1 MNINE
6 SELINQFMKITN
18 ISNKNFALAYL
29 KKNKFD
35 IENAIDEFF
44 DNNNIDPCNI
54 NNNDLLTEKNLSNIL
69 TNFMSLEMCKNCIKN
84 RDTINSIFDGIPA
97 LINKNHL
104 EKNLQKKL
112 CLFFIYDDESFET
125 LKKFLD
131 FIKKNL
137 YIFLKIQKYC
147 VVLKDNYFNS
157 GIELKLDKALNCP
170 VLLFCYNNLNKK
182 GFIKS
187 SVKEIYEIKNNN
199 INNFPKFFLQALKKY
214 KAQNNEIESE
224 TKEIEINN
232 KEEENEEINDN
243 NNNNNEKN
251 NDNNNNESSNN
262 NFINPKLNK
271 KNSLKKVKKIN
282 KIFLQKPKEA
292 KNKLPEEPN
301 LNDLNTILIQFQFP
315 SDKRIERK
323 FLISDKVELLY
334 TYLISLDDKLYS
346 ELESKEFF
354 LAFSQPYFPLKEE
367 YFEKTL
373 FELNFNKTQI
383 LVILDLED

>member
-6 SELINQFMKITN
+6 SELVNQFMKITN

-44 DNNNIDPCNI
+44 DNNNIDPCNV

-125 LKKFLD
+125 LKNFLD
-131 FIKKNL
+131 FMKKNL

-157 GIELKLDKALNCP
+157 GIELKLDKVLNCP
-170 VLLFCYNNLNKK
+170 VLLFCYNNLSKK

-187 SVKEIYEIKNNN
+187 SVKEIYEIKKNN

-232 KEEENEEINDN
+232 KEEKNEKINDN
-243 NNNNNEKN
+243 NNNEKD
-251 NDNNNNESSNN
+251 NDNNNNKLLNN

-271 KNSLKKVKKIN
+271 KNSLKNIKIIN

>member
-6 SELINQFMKITN
+6 SELVNQFMKITN

-44 DNNNIDPCNI
+44 DNNNIDPCNV

-157 GIELKLDKALNCP
+157 GIELKLDKVLNCP
-170 VLLFCYNNLNKK
+170 VLLFCYNNLSKK

-187 SVKEIYEIKNNN
+187 SVKEIYEIKKNN

-232 KEEENEEINDN
+232 KEEKNEKINDN
-243 NNNNNEKN
+243 NNNEKD
-251 NDNNNNESSNN
+251 NDNNNNKLLNN
-262 NFINPKLNK
+262 NFINPKLNE
-271 KNSLKKVKKIN
+271 KNSLKNIKIIN

-367 YFEKTL
+367 YFDKTL

>member
-44 DNNNIDPCNI
+44 DNNNIDPCNV

-214 KAQNNEIESE
+214 KEQNKEIESE

-271 KNSLKKVKKIN
+271 KNSFDSNSEYNLSSRLIKYVYKSSTLSLIKN
-282 KIFLQKPKEA
+282 FLS
-292 KNKLPEEPN
+292 
-301 LNDLNTILIQFQFP
+301 IL
-315 SDKRIERK
+315 
-323 FLISDKVELLY
+323 L
-334 TYLISLDDKLYS
+334 SLG
-346 ELESKEFF
+346 
-354 LAFSQPYFPLKEE
+354 
-367 YFEKTL
+367 
-373 FELNFNKTQI
+373 N
-383 LVILDLED
+383 

>member
-367 YFEKTL
+367 YFDKTL

>member
-6 SELINQFMKITN
+6 SELVNQFMKITN

-44 DNNNIDPCNI
+44 DNNNIDPCNV

-125 LKKFLD
+125 LKNFLD
-131 FIKKNL
+131 FMKKNL

-157 GIELKLDKALNCP
+157 GIELKLDKVLNCP
-170 VLLFCYNNLNKK
+170 VLLFCYNNLSKK

-187 SVKEIYEIKNNN
+187 SVKEIYEIKKNN

-232 KEEENEEINDN
+232 KEEKNEEINDN
-243 NNNNNEKN
+243 NNNEKD
-251 NDNNNNESSNN
+251 NDNNNNKLLNN

-271 KNSLKKVKKIN
+271 KNSLKNIKIIN

-367 YFEKTL
+367 YFDKTL

-383 LVILDLED
+383 LFILDL

>member
-6 SELINQFMKITN
+6 SELVNQFMKITN

-44 DNNNIDPCNI
+44 DNNNIDPCNV

-125 LKKFLD
+125 LKNFLD
-131 FIKKNL
+131 FMKKNL

-157 GIELKLDKALNCP
+157 GIELKLDKVLNCP
-170 VLLFCYNNLNKK
+170 VLLFCYNNLSKK

-187 SVKEIYEIKNNN
+187 SVKEIYEIKKNN

-232 KEEENEEINDN
+232 KEEKNEEINDN
-243 NNNNNEKN
+243 NNNEKE
-251 NDNNNNESSNN
+251 NDNNNNKLLNN

-271 KNSLKKVKKIN
+271 KNSLKNIKIIN

-367 YFEKTL
+367 YFDKTL

>member
-6 SELINQFMKITN
+6 SELVNQFMKVTN

-125 LKKFLD
+125 LKNFLD
-131 FIKKNL
+131 FMKKNL

-170 VLLFCYNNLNKK
+170 VLLFCYNNLSKK

-187 SVKEIYEIKNNN
+187 SVKEIYEIKKNN

-232 KEEENEEINDN
+232 KEEENEVINDN
-243 NNNNNEKN
+243 NNNEKD
-251 NDNNNNESSNN
+251 NDNSNN
-262 NFINPKLNK
+262 KLSNTNFINSKINK
-271 KNSLKKVKKIN
+271 KNSLKNVKKIN

-334 TYLISLDDKLYS
+334 TYLISLDDQLYS

-367 YFEKTL
+367 YFDKTL

>member
-6 SELINQFMKITN
+6 SELVNQFMKITN

-44 DNNNIDPCNI
+44 DNNNIDPCNV

-84 RDTINSIFDGIPA
+84 RDTIYSIFDGIPA

-125 LKKFLD
+125 LKNFLD
-131 FIKKNL
+131 FMKKNL

-157 GIELKLDKALNCP
+157 GIELKLDKVLNCP
-170 VLLFCYNNLNKK
+170 VLLFCYNNLSKK

-187 SVKEIYEIKNNN
+187 SVKEIYEIKKNN

-232 KEEENEEINDN
+232 KEEKNEEINDN
-243 NNNNNEKN
+243 NNNEKD
-251 NDNNNNESSNN
+251 NDNNNNKLLNN

-271 KNSLKKVKKIN
+271 KNSLKNVKTIN

-334 TYLISLDDKLYS
+334 TYLISLDDQLYS

-367 YFEKTL
+367 YFDKTL

>member
-6 SELINQFMKITN
+6 SELVNQFMKITN

-29 KKNKFD
+29 KKNNFD

-44 DNNNIDPCNI
+44 DNNNIDPCNV

-125 LKKFLD
+125 LKNFLD
-131 FIKKNL
+131 FMKKNL

-157 GIELKLDKALNCP
+157 GIELKLDKVLNCP
-170 VLLFCYNNLNKK
+170 VLLFCYNNLSKK

-187 SVKEIYEIKNNN
+187 SVKEIYEIKKNN

-232 KEEENEEINDN
+232 KEEKNEEINDN
-243 NNNNNEKN
+243 NNNEKD
-251 NDNNNNESSNN
+251 NDNSNN
-262 NFINPKLNK
+262 KLSNTNFINSKINK
-271 KNSLKKVKKIN
+271 KNSLKNVKTIN

-367 YFEKTL
+367 YFDKTL

>member
-6 SELINQFMKITN
+6 SELVNQFMKITN

-44 DNNNIDPCNI
+44 DNNNIDPCNV

-125 LKKFLD
+125 LKNFLD
-131 FIKKNL
+131 FMKKNL

-157 GIELKLDKALNCP
+157 GIELKLDKVLNCP
-170 VLLFCYNNLNKK
+170 VLLFCYNNLSKK

-187 SVKEIYEIKNNN
+187 SVKEIYEIKKNN

-232 KEEENEEINDN
+232 KEEKNEKINDN
-243 NNNNNEKN
+243 NNNEKD
-251 NDNNNNESSNN
+251 NDNNNNKLLNN

-271 KNSLKKVKKIN
+271 KNSLKNIKIIN

-367 YFEKTL
+367 YFDKTL

>member
-6 SELINQFMKITN
+6 SELVNQFMKITN

-125 LKKFLD
+125 LKNFLD
-131 FIKKNL
+131 FMKKNL

-157 GIELKLDKALNCP
+157 GIELKLDKVLNCP
-170 VLLFCYNNLNKK
+170 VLLFCYNNLSKK

-187 SVKEIYEIKNNN
+187 SVKEIYEIKKNN

-232 KEEENEEINDN
+232 KEEKNEKINDN
-243 NNNNNEKN
+243 NNNEKD
-251 NDNNNNESSNN
+251 NDNNNNKLLNN

-271 KNSLKKVKKIN
+271 KNSLKNIKIIN

-367 YFEKTL
+367 YFDKTL

>member
-6 SELINQFMKITN
+6 SELVNQFMKITN

-44 DNNNIDPCNI
+44 DNNNIDPCNV

-125 LKKFLD
+125 LKNFLD
-131 FIKKNL
+131 FMKKNL

-157 GIELKLDKALNCP
+157 GIELKLDKVLNCP
-170 VLLFCYNNLNKK
+170 VLLFCYNNLSKK

-187 SVKEIYEIKNNN
+187 SVKEIYEIKKNN

-232 KEEENEEINDN
+232 KEEKNEEINDN
-243 NNNNNEKN
+243 NNNEKD
-251 NDNNNNESSNN
+251 NDNNNNKLLNN

-271 KNSLKKVKKIN
+271 KNSLKNIKIIN

-334 TYLISLDDKLYS
+334 TYLISLDDQLYS

-367 YFEKTL
+367 YFDKTL

>member
-6 SELINQFMKITN
+6 SELVNQFMKITN

-44 DNNNIDPCNI
+44 DNNNIDPCNV

-125 LKKFLD
+125 LKNFLD
-131 FIKKNL
+131 FMKKNL

-157 GIELKLDKALNCP
+157 GIELKLDKVLNCP
-170 VLLFCYNNLNKK
+170 VLLFCYNNLSKK

-187 SVKEIYEIKNNN
+187 SVKEIYEIKKNN

-214 KAQNNEIESE
+214 KEQNKEIESE

-232 KEEENEEINDN
+232 KEEKNEEINDN
-243 NNNNNEKN
+243 NNNEKD
-251 NDNNNNESSNN
+251 NDNNNNKLLNN

-271 KNSLKKVKKIN
+271 KNSLKNIKIIN

>member
-6 SELINQFMKITN
+6 SELVNQFMKVTN

-104 EKNLQKKL
+104 EKYLQKKL
-112 CLFFIYDDESFET
+112 CLFFIYNDESFEI

-137 YIFLKIQKYC
+137 YIILKIQKYC

-214 KAQNNEIESE
+214 KEQNKEIESE

-232 KEEENEEINDN
+232 KEEKNEVINDNNNNEKDNDN
-243 NNNNNEKN
+243 NNNNNKI
-251 NDNNNNESSNN
+251 SNT
-262 NFINPKLNK
+262 NFINSKVNK
-271 KNSLKKVKKIN
+271 KNSLKNVKTIN

-334 TYLISLDDKLYS
+334 TYLISLDDQLYS

>member
-44 DNNNIDPCNI
+44 DNNNIDPCNV

-214 KAQNNEIESE
+214 KEQNKEIESE

-232 KEEENEEINDN
+232 KEEENEEIND
-243 NNNNNEKN
+243 NNNNEKN

>member
-6 SELINQFMKITN
+6 SELVNQFMKITN

-44 DNNNIDPCNI
+44 DNNNIDPCNV

-104 EKNLQKKL
+104 GSG
-112 CLFFIYDDESFET
+112 D
-125 LKKFLD
+125 FLD
-131 FIKKNL
+131 FMKKNL

-157 GIELKLDKALNCP
+157 GIELKLDKVLNCP
-170 VLLFCYNNLNKK
+170 VLLFCYNNLSKK

-187 SVKEIYEIKNNN
+187 SVKEIYEIKKNN

-232 KEEENEEINDN
+232 KE
-243 NNNNNEKN
+243 
-251 NDNNNNESSNN
+251 
-262 NFINPKLNK
+262 
-271 KNSLKKVKKIN
+271 
-282 KIFLQKPKEA
+282 
-292 KNKLPEEPN
+292 
-301 LNDLNTILIQFQFP
+301 
-315 SDKRIERK
+315 
-323 FLISDKVELLY
+323 
-334 TYLISLDDKLYS
+334 
-346 ELESKEFF
+346 
-354 LAFSQPYFPLKEE
+354 
-367 YFEKTL
+367 
-373 FELNFNKTQI
+373 
-383 LVILDLED
+383 

>member
-6 SELINQFMKITN
+6 SELVNQFMKITN

-44 DNNNIDPCNI
+44 DNNNIDPCNV

-157 GIELKLDKALNCP
+157 GIELKLDKVLNCP
-170 VLLFCYNNLNKK
+170 VLLFCYNNLSKK

-187 SVKEIYEIKNNN
+187 SVKEIYEIKKNN

-232 KEEENEEINDN
+232 KEEKNEEINDN
-243 NNNNNEKN
+243 NNNEKD
-251 NDNNNNESSNN
+251 NDNNNNKLLNN

-271 KNSLKKVKKIN
+271 KNSLKNIKIIN

-367 YFEKTL
+367 YFDKTL

>member
-6 SELINQFMKITN
+6 SELVNQFMKITN

-44 DNNNIDPCNI
+44 DNNNIDPCNV

-125 LKKFLD
+125 LKNFLD
-131 FIKKNL
+131 FMKKNL

-157 GIELKLDKALNCP
+157 GIELKLDKVLNCP
-170 VLLFCYNNLNKK
+170 VLLFCYNNLSKK

-187 SVKEIYEIKNNN
+187 SVKEIYEIKKNN

-232 KEEENEEINDN
+232 KEEKNEEINDN
-243 NNNNNEKN
+243 NNNEKE
-251 NDNNNNESSNN
+251 NDNNNNKLLNN

-271 KNSLKKVKKIN
+271 KNSLKNIKIIIN

-367 YFEKTL
+367 YFDKTL

>member
-6 SELINQFMKITN
+6 SELVNQFMKITN

-44 DNNNIDPCNI
+44 DNNNIDPCNV

-125 LKKFLD
+125 LKNFLD
-131 FIKKNL
+131 FMKKNL

-157 GIELKLDKALNCP
+157 GIELKLDKVLNCP
-170 VLLFCYNNLNKK
+170 VLLFCYNNLSKK

-187 SVKEIYEIKNNN
+187 SVKEIYEIKKNN

-232 KEEENEEINDN
+232 KEEKNEEINDN
-243 NNNNNEKN
+243 NNNEKE
-251 NDNNNNESSNN
+251 NDNNNNKLLNN

-271 KNSLKKVKKIN
+271 KNSLKNIKIIN

-292 KNKLPEEPN
+292 KNKLPEDPN

-367 YFEKTL
+367 YFDKTL

>member
-214 KAQNNEIESE
+214 KEQNKEIESE

>member
-6 SELINQFMKITN
+6 SELVNQFMKITN

-44 DNNNIDPCNI
+44 DNNNIDPCNV

-125 LKKFLD
+125 LKNFLD
-131 FIKKNL
+131 FMKKNL

-157 GIELKLDKALNCP
+157 GIELKLDKVLNCP
-170 VLLFCYNNLNKK
+170 VLLFCYNNLSKK

-187 SVKEIYEIKNNN
+187 SVKEIYEIKKNN

-232 KEEENEEINDN
+232 KEEKNEEINDN
-243 NNNNNEKN
+243 NNNEKD
-251 NDNNNNESSNN
+251 NDNNNNKLLNN

-271 KNSLKKVKKIN
+271 KNSLKNIKIIN

-334 TYLISLDDKLYS
+334 TYLISLDDQLYS

>member
-6 SELINQFMKITN
+6 SELVNQFMKITN

-44 DNNNIDPCNI
+44 DNNNIDPCNV

-157 GIELKLDKALNCP
+157 GIELKLDKVLNCP
-170 VLLFCYNNLNKK
+170 VLLFCYNNLSKK

-187 SVKEIYEIKNNN
+187 SVKEIYEIKKNN

-232 KEEENEEINDN
+232 KEEKNEKINDN
-243 NNNNNEKN
+243 NNNEKD
-251 NDNNNNESSNN
+251 NDNNNNKLLNN

-271 KNSLKKVKKIN
+271 KNSLKNIKIIN

-367 YFEKTL
+367 YFDKTL

>member
-6 SELINQFMKITN
+6 SELVNQFMKITN

-44 DNNNIDPCNI
+44 DNNNIDPCNV

-97 LINKNHL
+97 LINKNLL

-125 LKKFLD
+125 LKNFLD
-131 FIKKNL
+131 FMKKNL

-157 GIELKLDKALNCP
+157 GIELKLDKVLNCP
-170 VLLFCYNNLNKK
+170 VLLFCYNNLSKK

-187 SVKEIYEIKNNN
+187 SVKEIYEIKKNN

-232 KEEENEEINDN
+232 KEEKNEEINDN
-243 NNNNNEKN
+243 NNNEKE
-251 NDNNNNESSNN
+251 NDNNNNKLLNN

-271 KNSLKKVKKIN
+271 KNSLKNIKIIN

-367 YFEKTL
+367 YFDKTL

>member
-6 SELINQFMKITN
+6 SELVNQFMKITN

-44 DNNNIDPCNI
+44 DNNNIDPCNV

-125 LKKFLD
+125 LKNFLD
-131 FIKKNL
+131 FMKKNL

-157 GIELKLDKALNCP
+157 GIELKLDKVLNCP
-170 VLLFCYNNLNKK
+170 VLLFCYNNLSKK

-187 SVKEIYEIKNNN
+187 SVKEIYEIKKNN

-232 KEEENEEINDN
+232 KEEKNEEINDN
-243 NNNNNEKN
+243 NNNEKD
-251 NDNNNNESSNN
+251 NDNNNNKLLNN

-271 KNSLKKVKKIN
+271 KNSLKNIKIIN

-367 YFEKTL
+367 YFDKTL

>member
-44 DNNNIDPCNI
+44 DNNNIDPCNV

-214 KAQNNEIESE
+214 KEQNKEIESE

>member
-44 DNNNIDPCNI
+44 DNNNIDPCNV

-214 KAQNNEIESE
+214 KEQNKEIESE

-232 KEEENEEINDN
+232 KEEKNEEINDS
-243 NNNNNEKN
+243 NNNEKD
-251 NDNNNNESSNN
+251 NDNNNNKLLNN

-271 KNSLKKVKKIN
+271 KNSLKNIKIIN

>member
-6 SELINQFMKITN
+6 SELVNQFMKITN

-44 DNNNIDPCNI
+44 DNNNIDPCNV

-125 LKKFLD
+125 LKNFLD
-131 FIKKNL
+131 FMKKNL

-157 GIELKLDKALNCP
+157 GIELKLDKVLNCP
-170 VLLFCYNNLNKK
+170 VLLFCYNNLSKK

-187 SVKEIYEIKNNN
+187 SVKEIYEIKKNN
-199 INNFPKFFLQALKKY
+199 INNNNKSYFQDLKKY
-214 KAQNNEIESE
+214 KTQNNEIES
-224 TKEIEINN
+224 
-232 KEEENEEINDN
+232 
-243 NNNNNEKN
+243 
-251 NDNNNNESSNN
+251 
-262 NFINPKLNK
+262 
-271 KNSLKKVKKIN
+271 
-282 KIFLQKPKEA
+282 
-292 KNKLPEEPN
+292 
-301 LNDLNTILIQFQFP
+301 
-315 SDKRIERK
+315 
-323 FLISDKVELLY
+323 
-334 TYLISLDDKLYS
+334 
-346 ELESKEFF
+346 
-354 LAFSQPYFPLKEE
+354 
-367 YFEKTL
+367 
-373 FELNFNKTQI
+373 
-383 LVILDLED
+383 